1 MIQNKPIRFLGVIMS
16 LLLYGC
22 AMLDREGSAQASGG
36 IAPQSDDEAEQ
47 NLAAIRALFP
57 QRGNS
62 PLPAFDSSDKRS
74 SESDVYSWPP
84 DWLAAYLSP
93 PRSSEQESDLSSVY
107 VPSSSSSISRPR
119 PVPPDVTV
127 KIPRATTPY
136 PRSSEAASTRP
147 VPPYTVPA
155 PIGSAFPGSSRCVPD
170 LLGGQRCHA
179 N

>member
-1 MIQNKPIRFLGVIMS
+1 MS

-22 AMLDREGSAQASGG
+22 AMLDREGSAQVSGR

-47 NLAAIRALFP
+47 NLAAIRALF
-57 QRGNS
+57 QRGIRLC
-62 PLPAFDSSDKRS
+62 PLLDSSDKRS

-127 KIPRATTPY
+127 KIPRTTTPY

-170 LLGGQRCHA
+170 LLGGQRCQA